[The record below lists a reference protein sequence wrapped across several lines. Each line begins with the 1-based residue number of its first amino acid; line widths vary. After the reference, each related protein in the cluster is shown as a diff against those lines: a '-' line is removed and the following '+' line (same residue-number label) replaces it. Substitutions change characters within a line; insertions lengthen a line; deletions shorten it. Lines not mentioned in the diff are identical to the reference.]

1 MEERI
6 SWLQRGSEYRRVEGN
21 ISNVDNIPVGI
32 YQIGLNMQGFYLEH
46 YNSEFLFDFKVYGLE
61 EKFIDHVIKTYH
73 NSTGNLGV
81 LMNGIRGTGK
91 TVSAKV
97 LANRLRLPVII
108 VKSFDDQNQN
118 MMEWFAGFNF
128 DCIFLFDEFEKNFS
142 DKDSSILQIMD
153 GVYTSKYRRVFIL
166 TTNQTN
172 INENLISRPSR
183 LRYIKEFG
191 NLTRDVV
198 NEILTDT
205 LNDKSCT
212 EELLDYI
219 DTLKISTIDIVKA
232 IVSEVNIFGFKEFM
246 ETKSYFNVE
255 TETYTYSVRKAEV
268 SESYKMSIDYRI
280 VDFLDDCKKA
290 ERKLQMMEP
299 RITDFKTEEEWEA
312 AHLIYLNETR
322 GKMSCYSS
330 TITGLDKP
338 FKSLKVGDTLEDGY
352 EKIIAVDQENKVLV
366 TLDKWQEY
374 RFYLIKNPD
383 AKPSLYKNNNN
394 QAFAYFL

>member
-1 MEERI
+1 MK
-6 SWLQRGSEYRRVEGN
+6 
-21 ISNVDNIPVGI
+21 D
-32 YQIGLNMQGFYLEH
+32 
-46 YNSEFLFDFKVYGLE
+46 
-61 EKFIDHVIKTYH
+61 
-73 NSTGNLGV
+73 
-81 LMNGIRGTGK
+81 
-91 TVSAKV
+91 
-97 LANRLRLPVII
+97 
-108 VKSFDDQNQN
+108 
-118 MMEWFAGFNF
+118 
-128 DCIFLFDEFEKNFS
+128 IFSLKRSFEKNFS

-198 NEILTDT
+198 NEILMDI

-212 EELLDYI
+212 DELLDYI

-232 IVSEVNIFGFKEFM
+232 IVSEVNIFGFEEFM
-246 ETKSYFNVE
+246 EAKSYFNVE
-255 TETYTYSVRKAEV
+255 TETYTYNVRKAEV
-268 SESYKMSIDYRI
+268 SENYKMSINYRI

-290 ERKLQMMEP
+290 ERKLQIMEP

-312 AHLIYLNETR
+312 AHLIYLDETR
-322 GKMSCYSS
+322 GKMNCYSH

-352 EKIIAVDQENKVLV
+352 EKIIAVDHENKVLV
-366 TLDKWQEY
+366 TLDIWQEY

-394 QAFAYFL
+394 QTFAYFL